1 MILSDFLFLMD
12 IKTESESENIT
23 NLSWVCFAMYDNAKS
38 IAFASA
44 VKIDALS
51 GNLIL
56 DVRERRRER
65 DGYFSIPLNRNYS
78 KHEISP

>member
-1 MILSDFLFLMD
+1 
-12 IKTESESENIT
+12 
-23 NLSWVCFAMYDNAKS
+23 MYDIAKS

-56 DVRERRRER
+56 DVKLFPNTTAPTLQPSFEP
-65 DGYFSIPLNRNYS
+65 SV
-78 KHEISP
+78 

>member
-1 MILSDFLFLMD
+1 MILSFFFKFLMD

-23 NLSWVCFAMYDNAKS
+23 NLSWVCCATYDNANS

-56 DVRERRRER
+56 DVKL
-65 DGYFSIPLNRNYS
+65 FSNTAAPS
-78 KHEISP
+78 FEPSV

>member
-12 IKTESESENIT
+12 TKTESESENIT
-23 NLSWVCFAMYDNAKS
+23 NLSWLCCSMYDNAKS

-44 VKIDALS
+44 VKIYALS

-56 DVRERRRER
+56 DVKS
-65 DGYFSIPLNRNYS
+65 FSYTAAHTLQPS
-78 KHEISP
+78 FEPSV

>member
-1 MILSDFLFLMD
+1 MG

-23 NLSWVCFAMYDNAKS
+23 NLSWACCTMYDNAKS
-38 IAFASA
+38 IIAIASA

-56 DVRERRRER
+56 DVKLLSNTVAPSLQPS
-65 DGYFSIPLNRNYS
+65 F
-78 KHEISP
+78 

>member
-23 NLSWVCFAMYDNAKS
+23 SLSWVCCTMYDNAKS

-44 VKIDALS
+44 VKIYAFS
-51 GNLIL
+51 GTLIL
-56 DVRERRRER
+56 DVKL
-65 DGYFSIPLNRNYS
+65 FSNTAAPTLQPS
-78 KHEISP
+78 FEPAV

>member
-12 IKTESESENIT
+12 VKTESESENIT
-23 NLSWVCFAMYDNAKS
+23 NLSWVCCAMYDNAKS

-56 DVRERRRER
+56 DVKL
-65 DGYFSIPLNRNYS
+65 FSNTAAPTLQLS
-78 KHEISP
+78 FEPSV

>member
-1 MILSDFLFLMD
+1 MTLSDFIFLMD

-23 NLSWVCFAMYDNAKS
+23 NLSWVCCSMYDNAKS

-44 VKIDALS
+44 VIIDALS

-56 DVRERRRER
+56 DVIL
-65 DGYFSIPLNRNYS
+65 FSKTAAPTLQPS
-78 KHEISP
+78 F

>member
-1 MILSDFLFLMD
+1 MMSDFLFLMD

-23 NLSWVCFAMYDNAKS
+23 NLSSVCCTMYDNAKS
-38 IAFASA
+38 LAFASA

-56 DVRERRRER
+56 D
-65 DGYFSIPLNRNYS
+65 
-78 KHEISP
+78 